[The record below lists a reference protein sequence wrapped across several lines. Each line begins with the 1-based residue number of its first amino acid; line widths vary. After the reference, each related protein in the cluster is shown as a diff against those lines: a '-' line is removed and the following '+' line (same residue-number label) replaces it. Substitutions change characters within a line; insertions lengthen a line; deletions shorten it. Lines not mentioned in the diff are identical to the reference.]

1 MLYYNLG
8 DIMSSFFRQ
17 MIEKTKDLIIYEDII
32 KIFDELDKSSDK

>member
-8 DIMSSFFRQ
+8 DIMSSIFRQ
-17 MIEKTKDLIIYEDII
+17 MIEKTNDLIIYKDII

>member
-8 DIMSSFFRQ
+8 DIMSSIFRQ

-32 KIFDELDKSSDK
+32 KIFDELDKLSDK